1 MAELNIEDIVDI
13 ALFVERKLGIE
24 NIVDIAH
31 LFTDP
36 KARAKY
42 ELEKEKLAED
52 LEGVTKMPRSKEA
65 R

>member
-1 MAELNIEDIVDI
+1 MAELNIDDIVNI

-42 ELEKEKLAED
+42 EREKENFAKDLDGNDED
-52 LEGVTKMPRSKEA
+52 VPF
-65 R
+65 